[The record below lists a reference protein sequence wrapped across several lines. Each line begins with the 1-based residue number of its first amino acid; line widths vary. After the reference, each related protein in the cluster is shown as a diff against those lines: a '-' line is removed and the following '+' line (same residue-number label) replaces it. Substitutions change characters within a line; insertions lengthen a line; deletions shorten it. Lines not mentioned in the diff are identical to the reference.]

1 MCCVCPLTNKGITT
15 GRTVVSI
22 GYALKKVRITSD
34 ATGVRARLSCA
45 FPGALRLEFDGPGAT
60 RRLERNMQTR
70 PSRNGRGHFFLCTWN
85 AKKSSARGEPKKLP
99 LDTATCAHDAWVT
112 CNILRNNV
120 LKRFSFRR
128 VNWNWEWKCLWA
140 DGRGGRIASGSDPDL
155 ALRRANAATAAPCRN
170 NCHKPSRSP
179 CGHTQ
184 HKSGDPA
191 QRKRTRFRVLFRG
204 YSPGANKRN
213 KLTTCPIPRQTPWP
227 SGRRQMLDRGGRCRG
242 ATGCWVQE

>member
-1 MCCVCPLTNKGITT
+1 MPP
-15 GRTVVSI
+15 
-22 GYALKKVRITSD
+22 AF
-34 ATGVRARLSCA
+34 ARG
-45 FPGALRLEFDGPGAT
+45 FPAHFQRRFGSNLMGPGAI
-60 RRLERNMQTR
+60 RRLERNMQPR
-70 PSRNGRGHFFLCTWN
+70 PSRTGRGHFFLCTWN
-85 AKKSSARGEPKKLP
+85 AKKSYARGEPKKSS
-99 LDTATCAHDAWVT
+99 LDTATCSRDAWVT

-191 QRKRTRFRVLFRG
+191 QRKRTRFRVLFRVLRREKQEDQTN
-204 YSPGANKRN
+204 YMFNATPDALVLRKATNARPSSPV
-213 KLTTCPIPRQTPWP
+213 P
-227 SGRRQMLDRGGRCRG
+227 SSNRLEGSGVAADS
-242 ATGCWVQE
+242 